1 MKTISD
7 IARQIQGS
15 GLKVT
20 PQRVAIMQALLMLD
34 HPRAE
39 DIYKEV
45 SKQMP
50 GMSPATV
57 YNSLEALVLKRIIR
71 KVHTDAG
78 IMRYDAICEQHH
90 HLYCSNSDK
99 MEDYFDEELDQI
111 LRDYFKRRKIEG
123 FKIKDIRLQLMGEF
137 EKQPG
142 NQVRQD

>member
-1 MKTISD
+1 MKNVSD
-7 IARQIQGS
+7 IAREIQKR

-20 PQRVAIMQALLMLD
+20 PQRVAVMQALLMLD

-50 GMSPATV
+50 GISPATV
-57 YNSLEALVLKRIIR
+57 YNSLEVLVERKIIR

-90 HLYCSNSDK
+90 HLYCSSSDRVD
-99 MEDYFDEELDQI
+99 DYFDDELD
-111 LRDYFKRRKIEG
+111 LMLKDYFKKKNIEG
-123 FKIKDIRLQLMGEF
+123 FRIKDIKLQLMGEF
-137 EKQPG
+137 TDEK
-142 NQVRQD
+142 NES